1 MNELNKN
8 KIIKSIDFQE
18 YLNKQLKNKEF
29 KKLYDEY
36 GKQLEIAYQIAKL
49 RKEKRM
55 SQIELAKQIG
65 TTQSNVARMESGQ
78 QNFTISTLSKVA
90 GIFNKDLKISI
101 S

>member
-1 MNELNKN
+1 MNKLNKN
-8 KIIKSIDFQE
+8 KITKATDFHV

-29 KKLYDEY
+29 KKHYDEF
-36 GKQLEIAYQIAKL
+36 GKQLEIAYQLMQL

-78 QNFTISTLSKVA
+78 QNFTIDTLIKLAV
-90 GIFNKDLKISI
+90 IFEKDLKVSI
-101 S
+101 V

>member
-1 MNELNKN
+1 MNKTNKN
-8 KIIKSIDFQE
+8 KITKATDFQE

-29 KKLYDEY
+29 KKHYDGF
-36 GKQLEIAYQIAKL
+36 GKQLEIAYQLTRL

-55 SQIELAKQIG
+55 SQVELARQIG

-78 QNFTISTLSKVA
+78 QNFTVSMLSKVA

>member
-55 SQIELAKQIG
+55 SQVELAKRIG

-78 QNFTISTLSKVA
+78 QNFTVSILSKVA

>member
-1 MNELNKN
+1 MNKLNKN
-8 KIIKSIDFQE
+8 KITKATDFQE

-29 KKLYDEY
+29 KKHYDEFN
-36 GKQLEIAYQIAKL
+36 KRLEVARQLTQL

-55 SQIELAKQIG
+55 SQMELARQIG

-78 QNFTISTLSKVA
+78 QNFTVSMLSKVA